1 MLNVCAL
8 LYCLTLLRF
17 QFNSQQTHKNRI
29 NFHLFVSYINYNIIL
44 CFFPHGF
51 LSLFFIIIFFFLLFW
66 GWFLSASQTHLSCYL
81 ITLINLAFSLHIL
94 KFVLE
99 FGFWV
104 HVLFFF
110 TCFFPHVHQICA
122 CLVCVVFKFFLPYM
136 QKKKNY
142 SAQQI

>member
-44 CFFPHGF
+44 CFFPHEF
-51 LSLFFIIIFFFLLFW
+51 LSLFYYYFFPLFW

-81 ITLINLAFSLHIL
+81 ITLINLAFSLHVL

-104 HVLFFF
+104 HVFCFF
-110 TCFFPHVHQICA
+110 TWFFLAFIQICA
-122 CLVCVVFKFFLPYM
+122 CLVCSVFKFFAI
-136 QKKKNY
+136 QAKKKKLF
-142 SAQQI
+142 STTD